1 MNGQQMPIP
10 GCSEP
15 KIVAHRV
22 DSRRAR
28 LADVRPDV
36 TLQGADQ
43 G

>member
-10 GCSEP
+10 GGNEP
-15 KIVAHRV
+15 KIVAHRIA
-22 DSRRAR
+22 SRRAH